1 MAVSIILVLLLVLLN
16 GVFAMGELALIS
28 ARRPRLAVLER
39 RGLPGAERARRLSED
54 PQRFLPT
61 VQVGITL
68 VSIIEGT
75 FGGAK
80 IAGDLAPWLQRVP
93 AFRPV
98 AAELSLALVVI
109 VITSLM
115 LVLGELVPKQLAL
128 RYPET
133 IAARLALPL
142 ELLAR
147 IASPVVWL
155 LGWASALVLRLA
167 GFSREARQTVTEEE
181 LRAVIAEGT
190 QAGLLEVEERN
201 MIERLLRLADRPV
214 RAIMTPRNELSWVD
228 RHDSR
233 AELAATMKNSVHTRL
248 VVCDGGVD
256 EPVGIILVKDALDLL
271 LEGHELSI
279 DAVIRPAQVVPE
291 TISAFDAMERLRALP
306 LGILLVLDEY
316 GSFEGI
322 VTTADIFAAIVGEQ
336 SEPGQLPA
344 LTHAADGVVSLDG
357 TSPADEVKDRL
368 MLGDLPAAGSYH
380 TLAGLILALLRRVPA
395 VGDKVAFS
403 GWMFEVVEMDGRRV
417 QRVRAS
423 RQKLAEN

>member
-1 MAVSIILVLLLVLLN
+1 MIVSMIMVVLLVLLN

-39 RGLPGAERARRLSED
+39 RGVSGAGHARRLAED

-75 FGGAK
+75 FGGAR
-80 IAGDLAPWLQRVP
+80 IAGVLTPHLQRV
-93 AFRPV
+93 ALFRPF
-98 AAELSLALVVI
+98 AGELALALVVI
-109 VITSLM
+109 AITSLM

-128 RYPET
+128 RHPET

-142 ELLAR
+142 LLLAR
-147 IASPVVWL
+147 VASPVIWL
-155 LGWASALVLRLA
+155 LGWASALVLRLV
-167 GFSREARQTVTEEE
+167 GISREARQSVTEEE
-181 LRAVIAEGT
+181 LRAVLAEGA
-190 QAGLLEVEERN
+190 QAGLLEVEEHN

-214 RAIMTPRNELSWVD
+214 RAIMTPRNELAWIE
-228 RHDSR
+228 RHAGH
-233 AELAATMKNSVHTRL
+233 AELAAVLKNVTHTRL
-248 VVCDGGVD
+248 VVCDGDVD
-256 EPVGIILVKDALDLL
+256 DPVGIILVKDALDLL
-271 LEGHELSI
+271 LEGSQLSI
-279 DAVIRPAQVVPE
+279 ESVIRPPQVVPE
-291 TISAFDAMERLRALP
+291 TISAFNALERLRGLP

-316 GSFEGI
+316 GTFEGI
-322 VTTADIFAAIVGEQ
+322 VTIADIFGAIVGEQ
-336 SEPGQLPA
+336 PELGAAPA
-344 LTHAADGVVSLDG
+344 LTYAHDGVVNLDG
-357 TSPADEVKDRL
+357 TSPADEIKDRL

-403 GWMFEVVEMDGRRV
+403 GWTFEVVEMDGRRV
-417 QRVRAS
+417 QRVQAS